1 MNGAQATSSLDP
13 RFDPRAL
20 HGSEAGLRFQHL
32 ALALYLGLFLVLWLF
47 SAYLPEQ
54 FFRDQMKLVDSLT
67 QDAEDL
73 SSFRASALVYAWVTF
88 GHPEWLVP
96 VCAFAYVVLLAQ
108 FTRRISLMYAAL
120 ALFGPSLMLNLIVL
134 GKETLVTAMSVLVV
148 YALMRSGNSRKAIV
162 LMLALYAAYA
172 WFVRPY
178 YFAIAGLFLLLA
190 LAAQLPARGRL
201 WLALAGF
208 AVFCMLPAE
217 LYSLAA
223 MHRDTANNYAMF
235 RGGFDIRT
243 MVHNLM
249 IPDNPFE
256 FLANYLYSLVVLN
269 LPVLF
274 FHGLR
279 DALLTGTNLLVFW
292 LIWRGVTLGDGA
304 QRSLALLMLAHVLV
318 LCLFEPDVGS
328 YSRHLLSVSLYA
340 AAALPLLPRVRFA

>member
-1 MNGAQATSSLDP
+1 MMNGAQASPTGYVDP
-13 RFDPRAL
+13 RFDPR
-20 HGSEAGLRFQHL
+20 GEASMRFQHL
-32 ALALYLGLFLVLWLF
+32 ALALYLGLFLALWLF

-73 SSFRASALVYAWVTF
+73 SSFRASALAYAWLTF

-96 VCAFAYVVLLAQ
+96 VCAFAYIVLLAQ
-108 FTRRISLMYAAL
+108 FTRRVSTMYAAL
-120 ALFGPSLMLNLIVL
+120 ALFAPSLMLNLVVL
-134 GKETLVTAMSVLVV
+134 GKETLVTGMSALVV
-148 YALMRSGNSRKAIV
+148 FALLRGGNSRKALL
-162 LMLALYAAYA
+162 LMLALYALYG

-178 YFAIAGLFLLLA
+178 FFAIGGLLLLLA
-190 LAAQLPARGRL
+190 LAMQLNRSARL
-201 WLALAGF
+201 WLAGIAF
-208 AVFCMLPAE
+208 AVFCLLPAE

-243 MVHNLM
+243 MVHNVVM
-249 IPDNPFE
+249 PDNPVE
-256 FLANYLYSLVVLN
+256 FVINYLYSLVVLN
-269 LPVLF
+269 MPVLF

-279 DALLTGTNLLVFW
+279 DALLTGTNLLVLW
-292 LIWRGVTLGDGA
+292 LIWRGATRGDGA
-304 QRSLALLMLAHVLV
+304 QRNLALLMLAHVLV

-340 AAALPLLPRVRFA
+340 AASLPLLPRVRFAS